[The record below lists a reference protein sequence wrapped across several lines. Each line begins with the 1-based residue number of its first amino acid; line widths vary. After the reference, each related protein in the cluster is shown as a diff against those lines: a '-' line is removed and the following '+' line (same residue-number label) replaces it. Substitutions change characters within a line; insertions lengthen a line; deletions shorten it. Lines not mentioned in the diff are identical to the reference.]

1 MQDAA
6 SIFLEQSVK
15 ALRSEIDPLGA
26 HPFLLF
32 SLIFSSPDEQQNM
45 VAEEG
50 DKLQNW
56 CNALIVVPKY
66 SKFESETNLWLF
78 LSCYMSV
85 NFLLIRYFYLGITSE
100 TFVF

>member
-45 VAEEG
+45 VVEEG
-50 DKLQNW
+50 DKLQN
-56 CNALIVVPKY
+56 
-66 SKFESETNLWLF
+66 
-78 LSCYMSV
+78 
-85 NFLLIRYFYLGITSE
+85 
-100 TFVF
+100 

>member
-15 ALRSEIDPLGA
+15 ALRSEIDPRGA

-45 VAEEG
+45 VVEEG
-50 DKLQNW
+50 DKLQN
-56 CNALIVVPKY
+56 
-66 SKFESETNLWLF
+66 
-78 LSCYMSV
+78 
-85 NFLLIRYFYLGITSE
+85 
-100 TFVF
+100 